1 LKNFLELARENLFS
15 MEEPVA
21 PSSERLRGLIKAN
34 FNKFRDFLVTNGVD
48 DLSRDDQETYIFEYM
63 SEIFP
68 NCE

>member
-1 LKNFLELARENLFS
+1 

-21 PSSERLRGLIKAN
+21 SSADRLRGLITTI
-34 FNKFRDFLVTNGVD
+34 FSKFTDFLVTNGVD
-48 DLSRDDQETYIFEYM
+48 DLSRDEQETYIFNYM